1 MSKIVLL
8 EVVLQDGL
16 KCMAYQIK
24 FHPVI
29 SGLDVGNIQSQ
40 KLVKIIE
47 ECWSPQPILRL
58 TGAQLFWK
66 MKENF
71 PENAIQSPIR
81 TSYH

>member
-1 MSKIVLL
+1 MS
-8 EVVLQDGL
+8 
-16 KCMAYQIK
+16 YQIK
-24 FHPVI
+24 FHPLI

-40 KLVKIIE
+40 KLLKIIE

-71 PENAIQSPIR
+71 PENAIRSPIR